1 MRRNRHISTL
11 PMRITKLAI
20 VASLPLA
27 VICLMVCITLSTS
40 ASGDTESSITAET
53 ASPVLMRTAIHCIPD
68 DSNYVRV
75 VPKEIAPAAEETTSP
90 VVVNEPVEETV
101 EEAVAS
107 EPVEEN
113 DASTNPYS
121 DLSLT
126 FDEKELLARMAYS
139 EARGEGFDGQ
149 VAVIQVA
156 LNRYMH
162 EAYSGSISDILLAPN
177 QFSVGNTYTEEQM
190 QAVEDA
196 LAGNPVLDLNTDV
209 VFFSTGGLDYG
220 TYYCTIGGHV
230 FRTYH

>member
-27 VICLMVCITLSTS
+27 IICLMVCITLSTS
-40 ASGDTESSITAET
+40 ASEDVGSSITAKT
-53 ASPVLMRTAIHCIPD
+53 ASPA
-68 DSNYVRV
+68 YVRV
-75 VPKEIAPAAEETTSP
+75 VPKEIAPAAEEATPP
-90 VVVNEPVEETV
+90 VVVNEPAEETV

-107 EPVEEN
+107 ELVEEN

-121 DLSLT
+121 GLSLT
-126 FDEKELLARMAYS
+126 FDEKELLACMACS